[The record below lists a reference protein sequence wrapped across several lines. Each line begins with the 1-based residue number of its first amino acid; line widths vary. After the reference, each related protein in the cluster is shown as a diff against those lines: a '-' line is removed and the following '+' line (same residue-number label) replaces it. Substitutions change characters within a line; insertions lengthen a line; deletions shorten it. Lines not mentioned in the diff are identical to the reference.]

1 METGN
6 FIRVAL
12 TMGYFFGAVVLMALI
27 ALLCYVV
34 AGITRSPLTV
44 VLAVAIQLAVIFV
57 WNKVDLQI
65 EKIKNERASAD
76 AEALSVI
83 KNKEIRSRTRPECR
97 AGCRQTS

>member
-1 METGN
+1 M
-6 FIRVAL
+6 AL

-27 ALLCYVV
+27 GLFCYVV

-65 EKIKNERASAD
+65 EK
-76 AEALSVI
+76 
-83 KNKEIRSRTRPECR
+83 
-97 AGCRQTS
+97 

>member
-1 METGN
+1 MEKRN

-27 ALLCYVV
+27 GLFCYVV

-44 VLAVAIQLAVIFV
+44 VLAVAIQLAVIFG

-65 EKIKNERASAD
+65 EK
-76 AEALSVI
+76 
-83 KNKEIRSRTRPECR
+83 
-97 AGCRQTS
+97 

>member
-1 METGN
+1 MEKRN

-27 ALLCYVV
+27 ALFCYVV

-65 EKIKNERASAD
+65 EK
-76 AEALSVI
+76 
-83 KNKEIRSRTRPECR
+83 
-97 AGCRQTS
+97 

>member
-1 METGN
+1 METRN

-12 TMGYFFGAVVLMALI
+12 TMGYFFGAVVLMAFI
-27 ALLCYVV
+27 GLLCYVV

-65 EKIKNERASAD
+65 EK
-76 AEALSVI
+76 
-83 KNKEIRSRTRPECR
+83 
-97 AGCRQTS
+97 

>member
-1 METGN
+1 METRN

-27 ALLCYVV
+27 GLFCYVV

-65 EKIKNERASAD
+65 EK
-76 AEALSVI
+76 
-83 KNKEIRSRTRPECR
+83 
-97 AGCRQTS
+97 

>member
-1 METGN
+1 METRN
-6 FIRVAL
+6 FIRMAL

-27 ALLCYVV
+27 GLFCYVV

-65 EKIKNERASAD
+65 EK
-76 AEALSVI
+76 
-83 KNKEIRSRTRPECR
+83 
-97 AGCRQTS
+97 

>member
-1 METGN
+1 METRN

-12 TMGYFFGAVVLMALI
+12 TMGCFFGAVVLMALI
-27 ALLCYVV
+27 GLFCYVV

-65 EKIKNERASAD
+65 EK
-76 AEALSVI
+76 
-83 KNKEIRSRTRPECR
+83 
-97 AGCRQTS
+97 

>member
-1 METGN
+1 MIRPVCTKVRFILETRN

-12 TMGYFFGAVVLMALI
+12 TMGYFFGAVVRMALI
-27 ALLCYVV
+27 GLFCYVV

-65 EKIKNERASAD
+65 EK
-76 AEALSVI
+76 
-83 KNKEIRSRTRPECR
+83 
-97 AGCRQTS
+97 